1 MASMLWTL
9 VGLSYHDVADLA
21 PDDALDILS
30 AAVRSRVRAQT
41 PVTASVPFPNT
52 PMGLSA

>member
-1 MASMLWTL
+1 MLWTL